1 MQLVRALEGKL
12 VMFFAFYKNMFPLL
26 SLKCLGARHE
36 QLTQA
41 MGEAAQLKQ
50 RGNS

>member
-1 MQLVRALEGKL
+1 MQLVRALEGKS
-12 VMFFAFYKNMFPLL
+12 VFFFLHLQKHVLTMQRLRAT
-26 SLKCLGARHE
+26 GE

-50 RGNS
+50 RGDS

>member
-12 VMFFAFYKNMFPLL
+12 VMFL
-26 SLKCLGARHE
+26 SFCLQKHVLTLQCLRATEE